1 MKEILLIK
9 DGEIAL
15 KGLNKST
22 FENILIKNIRRR
34 IEDLGKV
41 KVQKAQSTIYVKPES
56 DDYDMDEAL
65 ERLKKVFGIAALSKA
80 RVVEKDFEKIKEA
93 AVDYL
98 SDLLPY
104 VRTFKV
110 EAKRADK
117 SFPMTSP
124 QISAELGGVLLSRFH
139 NLKVN
144 VKEPDVVVTVE
155 VRDFVSGAPSF
166 IPLAGPA
173 NKQGRIAAD
182 NITGIA
188 SEYTGTQ
195 GSAVLKLFDM
205 TVATTG
211 LNERTAAAAGIDY
224 DKTFTYSASHASYY
238 PGAMN
243 MSVKALWDK
252 KTLKILGAQ
261 IVGFDGVDKRLDVIA
276 SAIRFGAKIT
286 DLTELELC
294 YAPPFGS
301 AKDPVNMLGF
311 VAENIVTGKV
321 KQFFPEEVAS
331 LPRDGSVTL
340 LDVRTDAERA
350 RGSIDGFMHIPLDSL
365 RGRISEIPKGKPVY
379 VHCHSGLRSYIACR
393 ILAGMGYDCHNL
405 AGGWRLYELV
415 VNERAVP
422 EYRCTE

>member
-98 SDLLPY
+98 SDRLPY

-124 QISAELGGVLLSRFH
+124 QISAELGGVLLSQFH

-155 VRDFVSGAPSF
+155 VRDFGAYIHAAKLDGAGGMPIGSSGKALLLIS
-166 IPLAGPA
+166 G
-173 NKQGRIAAD
+173 
-182 NITGIA
+182 
-188 SEYTGTQ
+188 
-195 GSAVLKLFDM
+195 
-205 TVATTG
+205 
-211 LNERTAAAAGIDY
+211 GIDSPVAGY
-224 DKTFTYSASHASYY
+224 MMA
-238 PGAMN
+238 
-243 MSVKALWDK
+243 
-252 KTLKILGAQ
+252 
-261 IVGFDGVDKRLDVIA
+261 KRGIEV
-276 SAIRFGAKIT
+276 SAIHFVS
-286 DLTELELC
+286 
-294 YAPPFGS
+294 PPYTS
-301 AKDPVNMLGF
+301 DRALQKL
-311 VAENIVTGKV
+311 
-321 KQFFPEEVAS
+321 S
-331 LPRDGSVTL
+331 L
-340 LDVRTDAERA
+340 
-350 RGSIDGFMHIPLDSL
+350 IHI
-365 RGRISEIPKGKPVY
+365 
-379 VHCHSGLRSYIACR
+379 
-393 ILAGMGYDCHNL
+393 
-405 AGGWRLYELV
+405 
-415 VNERAVP
+415 
-422 EYRCTE
+422 